1 MSEKHWMSILLD
13 RLYSQFLYRDLVY
26 VGGGI
31 LILAVPFRVYCT
43 LQDLIKPGWWV
54 FVVWFLI
61 AYALGFFAMH
71 VGIYSRVFKMF
82 PMCRGF
88 VCGEVDAIRNEM
100 RVAEEWSEA
109 KLLLVARVS
118 FLKHISAVLGSSS
131 GIALALLVFY
141 KEGLKLSAYS
151 WWLALVVLGAVLG
164 VMIWRNHTATAVE
177 AELFR

>member
-1 MSEKHWMSILLD
+1 MMTGSEQDIL
-13 RLYSQFLYRDLVY
+13 
-26 VGGGI
+26 
-31 LILAVPFRVYCT
+31 
-43 LQDLIKPGWWV
+43 
-54 FVVWFLI
+54 
-61 AYALGFFAMH
+61 
-71 VGIYSRVFKMF
+71 
-82 PMCRGF
+82 
-88 VCGEVDAIRNEM
+88 
-100 RVAEEWSEA
+100 
-109 KLLLVARVS
+109 S